1 MKTALLKV
9 PLFHTAY
16 TCYRHSFRSGHGIG
30 MFITYWKFYA
40 RCAKQ
45 TEMMVGFG
53 SEPE

>member
-1 MKTALLKV
+1 MKELLV
-9 PLFHTAY
+9 TLY
-16 TCYRHSFRSGHGIG
+16 TCYRHSFRSGRPDLF
-30 MFITYWKFYA
+30 MTYWKFYA